1 MPTHPRRHHRTR
13 RATNLDTRPK
23 KNAENDG
30 TGRRGVKSA
39 WGTCWAALPSVGRC
53 SPLKLASVM
62 RSVTQASRGFYTGG
76 YLEKFL
82 SRSTLPTDAERVP
95 LLKVESLRAE
105 FGGSRPLVAIDE
117 ATLEVGTGEVVGLVG
132 ESGSGKSV
140 FVKSLMRILPPN
152 GQITCGRILWLGEDL
167 RGVSERRMREIRG
180 SDISM
185 IFQNPQ
191 ASLNPARKIGD
202 QLRALLRLRNRCT
215 DDGAAQR
222 AVELL
227 VKVQMPD
234 PERVLN
240 LYPFECS
247 GGMCQRILIAMALA
261 GRPKLLIADEPTT
274 SLDVTIQAQ
283 IIRLILDLKEEFG
296 MAILFVSHDLAIV
309 ASICDR
315 VAVMYRGRI
324 VETAGVSNLFTSPNH
339 PYTKELLESS
349 VLFRPR
355 DRPVPD

>member
-1 MPTHPRRHHRTR
+1 MT
-13 RATNLDTRPK
+13 
-23 KNAENDG
+23 
-30 TGRRGVKSA
+30 
-39 WGTCWAALPSVGRC
+39 
-53 SPLKLASVM
+53 
-62 RSVTQASRGFYTGG
+62 
-76 YLEKFL
+76 KFL
-82 SRSTLPTDAERVP
+82 SRDTLPTDPSRAP

-105 FGGSRPLVAIDE
+105 FSGSRPLVAVDE

-140 FVKSLMRILPPN
+140 FVKSLLRILPPN
-152 GQITCGRILWLGEDL
+152 GHISSGHILWLGEDL
-167 RGVSERRMREIRG
+167 RGASERRMREIRG

-215 DDGAAQR
+215 NDEAGR
-222 AVELL
+222 HAVELL
-227 VKVQMPD
+227 AKVRMPD

-283 IIRLILDLKEEFG
+283 IIRLLLDLKEEFG

-309 ASICDR
+309 SSICDR
-315 VAVMYRGRI
+315 VAVMHRGRI
-324 VETAGVSNLFTSPNH
+324 VETAGVSDLFTSPNH

-349 VLFRPR
+349 ILFRPQ
-355 DRPVPD
+355 DRTVSD

>member
-1 MPTHPRRHHRTR
+1 M
-13 RATNLDTRPK
+13 K
-23 KNAENDG
+23 KIVSTD
-30 TGRRGVKSA
+30 
-39 WGTCWAALPSVGRC
+39 
-53 SPLKLASVM
+53 
-62 RSVTQASRGFYTGG
+62 
-76 YLEKFL
+76 
-82 SRSTLPTDAERVP
+82 TLPLDAGCTP

-105 FGGSRPLVAIDE
+105 FSGSRPLVAVDE
-117 ATLEVGTGEVVGLVG
+117 ATLEVGVGEVVGLVG

-140 FVKSLMRILPPN
+140 FVKSLIRILPPN
-152 GQITCGRILWLGEDL
+152 GHISCGRILWLGEDL
-167 RGVSERRMREIRG
+167 RGASERRMREIRG

-202 QLRALLRLRNRCT
+202 QLRALLRLRSRCT
-215 DDGAAQR
+215 NDEAARR

-234 PERVLN
+234 PERVLD

-283 IIRLILDLKEEFG
+283 IIRLILSLKEEFG
-296 MAILFVSHDLAIV
+296 MAVLFVSHDLAIV
-309 ASICDR
+309 SSICDR
-315 VAVMYRGRI
+315 VAVMYGGRI
-324 VETAGVSNLFTSPNH
+324 VETAGVSDLFTSPSH

-349 VLFRPR
+349 ISFRPR
-355 DRPVPD
+355 DRTVPG